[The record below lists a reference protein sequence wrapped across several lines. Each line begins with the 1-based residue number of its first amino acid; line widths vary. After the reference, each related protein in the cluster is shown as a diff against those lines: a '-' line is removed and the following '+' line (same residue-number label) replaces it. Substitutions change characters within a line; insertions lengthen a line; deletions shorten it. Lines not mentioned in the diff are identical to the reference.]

1 MNTEAM
7 TTSTTQIASPL
18 CELRSVSQ
26 QFDMPHGQVLRVFS
40 DISFAVKPNEILALL
55 GPSGCGKSTILR
67 ILAGLI
73 KPTQG
78 EVLYKGEPLSGL
90 NPGLAM
96 VFQSFALFPWMTVSE
111 NIQAV
116 LRARDI
122 PQHGIQ
128 KAVED
133 VITLVGLEGFADT
146 FPRELSGGMKQR
158 VGIARALS
166 VNPEILFMDEPFSQV
181 DALTAESLRAEVTD
195 IWARKD
201 HNLESILMVSHNI
214 EEVVSMADR
223 IVVLGAKPGR
233 VRTIVENT
241 LPRPRDFRSIGFAQ
255 LVEKL
260 HEIITGVE
268 MPDLPATV
276 PVPEILSIQPLP
288 DAHTGEI
295 TGLLEYLDA
304 RGGKDELFHIV
315 ADTNRPFGRII
326 QVVKAAEMLNFV
338 DTPRRAVVL
347 EPRGVEFVRAEAEK
361 RQQIWQEELRKLM
374 LFRRVRERLEEG
386 KEHQLDRE
394 EILELFVVHMPQ
406 EDYEALFD
414 TFVNWG
420 RYGGL
425 FAFDEDSG
433 RLTLPEE

>member
-1 MNTEAM
+1 MTNTVTDTQ
-7 TTSTTQIASPL
+7 TTPL
-18 CELRSVSQ
+18 CELRSVSH
-26 QFDMPHGQVLRVFS
+26 QFNMPHGQILHVFS
-40 DISFAVKPNEILALL
+40 DISFSVRQSEVLALL

-78 EVLYKGEPLSGL
+78 EVFYRGQPLEGL

-96 VFQSFALFPWMTVSE
+96 VFQSFALFPWMTITE
-111 NIQAV
+111 NIAAV
-116 LRARDI
+116 LRAK
-122 PQHGIQ
+122 GLSSEAVE
-128 KAVED
+128 KEVED
-133 VITLVGLEGFADT
+133 VIRIVGLEGFEDAY
-146 FPRELSGGMKQR
+146 PRELSGGMKQR

-166 VNPEILFMDEPFSQV
+166 INPEILFMDEPFSQV

-201 HNLESILMVSHNI
+201 HNLKSILMVSHDI
-214 EEVVSMADR
+214 KEVVNMADR
-223 IVVLGAKPGR
+223 IVVLGTKPGR
-233 VRTIVENT
+233 VRTILENP
-241 LPRPRDFRSIGFAQ
+241 LSRPRDYRSLEFAQ
-255 LVEKL
+255 LVDKL
-260 HEIITGVE
+260 HEIISGVE
-268 MPDLPATV
+268 MPDLPITV
-276 PVPEILSIQPLP
+276 PVPETLSIQPLP

-304 RGGKDELFHIV
+304 RGGRDELFRIV

-326 QVVKAAEMLNFV
+326 QVVKAAEMMNFV
-338 DTPRRAVVL
+338 DTPKRAVVL
-347 EPRGVEFVRAEAEK
+347 EPRGVEFVRAEAERRK
-361 RQQIWQEELRKLM
+361 DIWQEELMKIM
-374 LFRRVRERLEEG
+374 LFRRVRERLERD
-386 KEHQLDRE
+386 KEKQLDRE

-425 FAFDEDSG
+425 FTYDEDEA
-433 RLTLPEE
+433 RLSLPEE

>member
-1 MNTEAM
+1 MAAIESETA
-7 TTSTTQIASPL
+7 TSPL
-18 CELRSVSQ
+18 CELRNVSH
-26 QFDMPHGQVLRVFS
+26 QFNMPHGQVLHVFS
-40 DISFAVKPNEILALL
+40 DISFAVRSNEILALL

-73 KPTQG
+73 KPSSG
-78 EVLYKGEPLSGL
+78 DVLYQGKELEGL
-90 NPGLAM
+90 NPGLAI
-96 VFQSFALFPWMTVSE
+96 VFQSFALFPWMTVAE

-116 LRARDI
+116 LRARGLSSS
-122 PQHGIQ
+122 GIETE
-128 KAVED
+128 VED
-133 VITLVGLEGFADT
+133 VIRIVGLEGFAET
-146 FPRELSGGMKQR
+146 YPRELSGGMKQR

-181 DALTAESLRAEVTD
+181 DALTAEALRAEVVD

-201 HNLESILMVSHNI
+201 HNMKSILMVSHNI
-214 EEVVSMADR
+214 EEVVNMADR
-223 IVVLGAKPGR
+223 IVVLGTKPGR
-233 VRTIVENT
+233 VRTILENP
-241 LPRPRDFRSIGFAQ
+241 LPRPRDYRSSGFAE

-260 HEIITGVE
+260 HEIISGVE
-268 MPDLPATV
+268 MPDLPVSV
-276 PVPEILSIQPLP
+276 PVPEIMSIQPLP

-347 EPRGVEFVRAEAEK
+347 EPRGVEFVRAEPER
-361 RQQIWQEELRKLM
+361 RQQIWQEELRKIM
-374 LFRRVRERLEEG
+374 LFRRVRERLEEN

-414 TFVNWG
+414 TFTNWG

-425 FAFDEDSG
+425 FTYDEDEA
-433 RLTLPEE
+433 RLSLPEE